1 MTDVKECEPPKKIGQ
16 DVYLYEGSA
25 YNSNGAN
32 SDPSLIILCT
42 WLGGASP
49 RRINKYV
56 ARYRAIFPESS
67 ILLITTTLPD
77 ITIRPFSMLRAR
89 LKPAR
94 EAICH
99 IFSQKAED
107 TTGCKND
114 ALLHAFSHGGCN
126 TAIQLALSMKENS
139 GPDALHHLPLRG
151 VIFDCCPGETDF
163 RRSYNAAVLSLPRG
177 GKLVQLVG
185 RAVLYTT
192 VGTITSIQNMGL
204 MSSVNDLRHQL
215 NDEAVLGRQV
225 RRLYMCS
232 RADTTVDWR
241 DVLSHME
248 TAREQG
254 YQANGVIFR
263 NSPHCAL
270 MLEDEKKYWTSI
282 EQFWREQDLLYKVD
296 GPASALEGG
305 STNIDGSL
313 PRSKLATSVIAH
325 HPLPSQRALLI
336 FCSLSSV
343 THMDLLSILPG
354 FQTRPYAHIIP
365 PLERNKITTADLIT
379 LDNLEIA
386 KRAHVPPA
394 DLRRLTTQVV
404 QALHKDI
411 GFKEAC
417 EEDDAV
423 EPSSSIDIEK
433 PLILG
438 PSTKLDLS
446 RWSAISTLDPVLDEL
461 LNGGLPTGY
470 LTEVT
475 GESGSGKTQ
484 FLLSLLLAVQLP
496 EPRGLGKG
504 AIYIS
509 TEAPLATLRLSQLL
523 EYHPYLSTLPK
534 DRAPT
539 LENILSINAMDL
551 ETQDHILNYQLPVAI
566 TRYDVGL
573 VVIDSITSN
582 YRAEHTSHNVLGL
595 STRSGELARL
605 GQLLRNLAVAKN
617 IAIVVANQVSD
628 RFDPLESNPALLRAA
643 AYGNTVVS
651 SSPVS
656 TQPQPQPTT
665 PGHRDLAVA
674 SPLPAAR
681 SRPPESGNA
690 ELSPHITIAPPSP
703 SPALPSSPFVADD
716 DQQQNQQDFDGS
728 YVIGNP
734 VRNELLS
741 LVHQQRFFTGW
752 GDTPQAA
759 ATPSPYYLSRQ
770 PTHKTPALGFV
781 WSSQIACRIALK
793 KEEIPTT
800 LDPAFEPKSTDHL
813 SPASQPHGGTKP
825 ASDGKEHRIDHH
837 VPEIHSDIP
846 PTAPDTIPPRTLRR
860 TMKLVFA
867 PWTAGTVT
875 TTVDKDGDPAVFL
888 QDEVEYTI
896 WKGGLKSVEV
906 QE

>member
-1 MTDVKECEPPKKIGQ
+1 MTDTKDLQPLQKIGQ
-16 DVYLYEGSA
+16 DVYLYEVPA
-25 YNSNGAN
+25 YNTNESN

-56 ARYRAIFPESS
+56 AQYRALFPESS

-77 ITIRPFSMLRAR
+77 ITIRPFSVLRAR

-94 EAICH
+94 EAICR
-99 IFSQKAED
+99 IVSQKAED
-107 TTGCKND
+107 STGPKND
-114 ALLHAFSHGGCN
+114 ALLHVFSHGGCN
-126 TAIQLALSMKENS
+126 TAIQLALSMKENL
-139 GPDALHHLPLRG
+139 GPNALHRLPLRG

-163 RRSYNAAVLSLPRG
+163 RRSYNAAILSLPQG
-177 GKLVQLVG
+177 GRLVQLVG

-225 RRLYMCS
+225 RRLYMFS
-232 RADTTVDWR
+232 KADTTVDWR

-254 YQANGVIFR
+254 YQANGVMFE

-282 EQFWREQDLLYKVD
+282 KQFWTEEDLSYKVD

-305 STNIDGSL
+305 SLRITL
-313 PRSKLATSVIAH
+313 
-325 HPLPSQRALLI
+325 
-336 FCSLSSV
+336 
-343 THMDLLSILPG
+343 MDLLSVLPG
-354 FQTRPYAHIIP
+354 FQTRSYAHIIP
-365 PLERNKITTADLIT
+365 SLERNKITIVDLIT

-404 QALHKDI
+404 KALHKDV
-411 GFKEAC
+411 GFKEDC
-417 EEDDAV
+417 EGDDAV

-433 PLILG
+433 PLIPG

-446 RWSAISTLDPVLDEL
+446 QWSAISTLDPALDEL

-496 EPRGLGKG
+496 QPRGLGKG

-509 TEAPLATLRLSQLL
+509 TEAPLATSRLSQLL

-551 ETQDHILNYQLPVAI
+551 ESQDHILNYQLPVAI

-605 GQLLRNLAVAKN
+605 GQMLRNLAVAKN

-628 RFDPLESNPALLRAA
+628 RFDPLESNAALRRAA
-643 AYGNTVVS
+643 AYGNTVFS

-656 TQPQPQPTT
+656 TQQQQPTT
-665 PGHRDLAVA
+665 PLHRDPAVA

-681 SRPPESGNA
+681 SRPLESGNA
-690 ELSPHITIAPPSP
+690 ELSPHITIAPPSS
-703 SPALPSSPFVADD
+703 SPAFPSSPFVADD
-716 DQQQNQQDFDGS
+716 NQSEQQQHQQQDFDGS
-728 YVIGNP
+728 YLVGNP

-759 ATPSPYYLSRQ
+759 ATPSPNYISRQ

-793 KEEIPTT
+793 KEEIPSM
-800 LDPAFEPKSTDHL
+800 LDPAFVAASTNPL
-813 SPASQPHGGTKP
+813 SPAPSPQEGTKP
-825 ASDGKEHRIDHH
+825 RPTPEGKEQRSDHIHH
-837 VPEIHSDIP
+837 VQETNSDIP
-846 PTAPDTIPPRTLRR
+846 AGRRRIAPQPAAPDTIPARTLRR

-867 PWTAGTVT
+867 PWTAGIVATTADEDGNSTVY
-875 TTVDKDGDPAVFL
+875 L

-906 QE
+906 HE

>member
-1 MTDVKECEPPKKIGQ
+1 MTDTKELEPLQKIGQ

-25 YNSNGAN
+25 YKSNGSN
-32 SDPSLIILCT
+32 SDPSIIILCT

-56 ARYRAIFPESS
+56 ALYRALFPESS

-77 ITIRPFSMLRAR
+77 ITIRPFSVLRAR

-94 EAICH
+94 EAICR
-99 IFSQKAED
+99 IVSQKAED
-107 TTGCKND
+107 TTGPKND
-114 ALLHAFSHGGCN
+114 ALLHVFSHGGCN

-139 GPDALHHLPLRG
+139 GPNALHRLPLRG

-163 RRSYNAAVLSLPRG
+163 RRSYNAAVLSLPQG
-177 GKLVQLVG
+177 GRLVQLAG

-215 NDEAVLGRQV
+215 NDEAVLGRQA

-232 RADTTVDWR
+232 KADTMVDWR
-241 DVLSHME
+241 DVVSHME

-254 YQANGVIFR
+254 YQADGVIFQ

-282 EQFWREQDLLYKVD
+282 KQFWREEDLSYNVD
-296 GPASALEGG
+296 GSASALEI
-305 STNIDGSL
+305 TL
-313 PRSKLATSVIAH
+313 
-325 HPLPSQRALLI
+325 
-336 FCSLSSV
+336 
-343 THMDLLSILPG
+343 MDLLSVLPG
-354 FQTRPYAHIIP
+354 FQTRSYAHIIP
-365 PLERNKITTADLIT
+365 PLERNKITIVDLIT

-394 DLRRLTTQVV
+394 DLRRLTTQVLK
-404 QALHKDI
+404 ALHKDV
-411 GFKEAC
+411 GF
-417 EEDDAV
+417 EEDCEGDEAV

-433 PLILG
+433 PLIPG

-446 RWSAISTLDPVLDEL
+446 QWSAISTLDPALDEL
-461 LNGGLPTGY
+461 LNGGLPTGC

-509 TEAPLATLRLSQLL
+509 TEAALATSRLSQLL

-551 ETQDHILNYQLPVAI
+551 ESQDHILNYQLPVAI
-566 TRYDVGL
+566 SRYDVGL

-628 RFDPLESNPALLRAA
+628 RFDPLESNAALRRAA
-643 AYGNTVVS
+643 AYGNTVFS

-656 TQPQPQPTT
+656 TQQQPTT
-665 PGHRDLAVA
+665 PLHRDPAAA

-681 SRPPESGNA
+681 SRPLESGNA
-690 ELSPHITIAPPSP
+690 ELSPHITIAPPS
-703 SPALPSSPFVADD
+703 SSSAFPSSPFVADD
-716 DQQQNQQDFDGS
+716 NQSEQQQQQQHQQQDFDGS
-728 YVIGNP
+728 YVVGNP

-759 ATPSPYYLSRQ
+759 ATPSPNYISRQ

-793 KEEIPTT
+793 KEELPSM
-800 LDPAFEPKSTDHL
+800 LDPAFVATSTGPL
-813 SPASQPHGGTKP
+813 SPASQPHEGTKP
-825 ASDGKEHRIDHH
+825 TPEGKELRSDHH
-837 VPEIHSDIP
+837 LPGTISDITP
-846 PTAPDTIPPRTLRR
+846 VRRRITPQPAAPDTIPARTLRR

-867 PWTAGTVT
+867 PWTAGIVAT
-875 TTVDKDGDPAVFL
+875 TADKDGKPTVYL

>member
-1 MTDVKECEPPKKIGQ
+1 MKDMKELEPLQKIGQ
-16 DVYLYEGSA
+16 DVYLHEGSA
-25 YNSNGAN
+25 YKSNESK

-56 ARYRAIFPESS
+56 AQYRFLFPTSS

-77 ITIRPFSMLRAR
+77 ITIRPFSVLRAR

-94 EAICH
+94 DAICH
-99 IFSQKAED
+99 IFSQKAGN
-107 TTGCKND
+107 TTERKND
-114 ALLHAFSHGGCN
+114 ALLHVFSNGGCN
-126 TAIQLALSMKENS
+126 TAIQLALSMKANS
-139 GPDALHHLPLRG
+139 GPDALHRLPLRG
-151 VIFDCCPGETDF
+151 VIFDCCPGQADF
-163 RRSYNAAVLSLPRG
+163 RRSYNAAVLSLPQG

-185 RAVLYTT
+185 RGVLYTT

-215 NDEAVLGRQV
+215 NDEGVLGRHV

-232 RADTTVDWR
+232 QADTMVDWR

-248 TAREQG
+248 TAQEQG
-254 YQANGVIFR
+254 YQANGVMFR
-263 NSPHCAL
+263 DSPHCAL

-282 EQFWREQDLLYKVD
+282 KEFWREEDLSYRFD
-296 GPASALEGG
+296 GPASALQAQHPQ
-305 STNIDGSL
+305 L
-313 PRSKLATSVIAH
+313 LIAR
-325 HPLPSQRALLI
+325 SQRVVI
-336 FCSLSSV
+336 FCSLDSV
-343 THMDLLSILPG
+343 TLMDLLSVLPG
-354 FQTRPYAHIIP
+354 FKTRPYAHIIP
-365 PLERNKITTADLIT
+365 PLERNKITIVDLIT

-394 DLRRLTTQVV
+394 DLRQLTTQVLK
-404 QALHKDI
+404 ALHKDV
-411 GFKEAC
+411 GFEEAC
-417 EEDDAV
+417 ESDDAV
-423 EPSSSIDIEK
+423 EPSSSNDIEK
-433 PLILG
+433 PLIPG

-446 RWSAISTLDPVLDEL
+446 RWNAISTLDPVLDEL

-496 EPRGLGKG
+496 EPRGLGKR

-509 TEAPLATLRLSQLL
+509 TEAPLATSRLSQLL

-539 LENILSINAMDL
+539 LENIHSINAMDL

-573 VVIDSITSN
+573 VVVDSITSN

-605 GQLLRNLAVAKN
+605 GQMLRNLAVAKN

-628 RFDPLESNPALLRAA
+628 RFDPLESNPALRRAA
-643 AYGNTVVS
+643 AYGHTIVS

-656 TQPQPQPTT
+656 TQQQQTT
-665 PGHRDLAVA
+665 PLHRESAVA

-690 ELSPHITIAPPSP
+690 ELSPHITIVPPSS
-703 SPALPSSPFVADD
+703 SPTFPSSPFVADD
-716 DQQQNQQDFDGS
+716 NQSEQQQQQDFDGS
-728 YVIGNP
+728 YLIGNP

-752 GDTPQAA
+752 GDTPKVAA
-759 ATPSPYYLSRQ
+759 PPSPYYLTRQ
-770 PTHKTPALGFV
+770 PPHKTPALGFV

-793 KEEIPTT
+793 KEEITT
-800 LDPAFEPKSTDHL
+800 MLDPAFEPKSTDPL
-813 SPASQPHGGTKP
+813 ASASQPHEGTRP
-825 ASDGKEHRIDHH
+825 TPNSKEHRSDHP
-837 VPEIHSDIP
+837 VLETSSEIP
-846 PTAPDTIPPRTLRR
+846 PVSRRTTLQPAAPDTIPPRTLRR

-867 PWTAGTVT
+867 PWTAGVVT
-875 TTVDKDGDPAVFL
+875 TTVDKEGNSTVYI

-896 WKGGLKSVEV
+896 WKGGLKSVEG